1 MVLVSNE
8 KKKTPQN
15 KNPHGYSAILGTVD
29 CTDTH
34 THTENTYQ
42 LELQRLPPHLHKE
55 VVTHE
60 SVFLKTLSMG
70 LNVCSRLPQLI
81 AQNCKQDAKT
91 VHFVFVLSRS
101 Y

>member
-8 KKKTPQN
+8 KKKKNQN
-15 KNPHGYSAILGTVD
+15 KTPHGYSAILGTVD
-29 CTDTH
+29 CTHTH
-34 THTENTYQ
+34 THTHNTYQ

-60 SVFLKTLSMG
+60 SVFLKMSTMG